1 ILINRSFVNVFTS
14 VFPSAK
20 IIRFAS
26 TAIDTDIGN
35 ADLTNLFDSFLLS
48 VREMALIKS
57 GLEIAVDDN
66 FLTKFT
72 SENTC
77 NEDLSLTIE
86 AQDGTQLNLF
96 HVSHSISISRFA
108 NFEVPS
114 LCLGTEFIVEQF
126 TLLLARPFF
135 GTWSWKFHVT
145 RQFTQQDF
153 EHLDPSY
160 ELRAF
165 TTDGESQKGLLCLI
179 EKKKYLEFTL
189 DGNENPIMTVQIIRY
204 S

>member
-1 ILINRSFVNVFTS
+1 
-14 VFPSAK
+14 
-20 IIRFAS
+20 
-26 TAIDTDIGN
+26 
-35 ADLTNLFDSFLLS
+35 
-48 VREMALIKS
+48 MALIKS

-165 TTDGESQKGLLCLI
+165 TTDGESQKDYKRSRTKSQARTKNFPMFSISFESSLRALSIKL
-179 EKKKYLEFTL
+179 KKFLGPKL
-189 DGNENPIMTVQIIRY
+189 Q
-204 S
+204 